1 MQILIDL
8 KILSTEGK
16 NYKWERPK
24 CPNGC
29 KKVWGHG
36 YVLRYFA
43 HFLAGLYLK
52 RWRCPTCKIVILMF
66 PVGYWKGYQ
75 TSIEN
80 IFIALKNRIK
90 SYCWPINTSRQ
101 RGGHWLRKFISLVRM
116 EYGDDC
122 NDLLAILKNLYS
134 KNIPFLV

>member
-1 MQILIDL
+1 MAAALIF
-8 KILSTEGK
+8 
-16 NYKWERPK
+16 KWPNTPK

-36 YVLRYFA
+36 YVLRYFT
-43 HFLAGLYLK
+43 HFPAGLYLK

-90 SYCWPINTSRQ
+90 KYCWPSHTSRQ

-116 EYGDDC
+116 EYGDDR
-122 NDLLAILKNLYS
+122 NNLLAILKKLYS